1 MDFRTYG
8 YRDIEKQLP
17 MERDTICR
25 VYSMSKIITCA
36 VTLILFEDG
45 KFNLDDPVARYL
57 PELKAMKNTASSRSF
72 RQDTTKP

>member
-1 MDFRTYG
+1 VDFRTYG